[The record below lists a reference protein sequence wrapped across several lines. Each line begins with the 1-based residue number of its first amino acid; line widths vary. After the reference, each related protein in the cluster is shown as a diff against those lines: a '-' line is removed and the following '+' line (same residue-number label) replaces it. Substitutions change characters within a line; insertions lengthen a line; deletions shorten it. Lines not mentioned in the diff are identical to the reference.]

1 MKTVVVIDD
10 EFGLAEAIT
19 ALLEDEGYRAVM
31 ATNGRQGLE
40 LVAEHAPDLVL
51 LAFMMPLL
59 GGPEVLAAIRAR
71 DPRHPPVIVM
81 SAAARDEV
89 RAACPGAAAYL
100 TKPFSGGALLAAI
113 RAALDRP
120 G

>member
-40 LVAEHAPDLVL
+40 LVEEHAPDLVL
-51 LAFMMPLL
+51 LDYMMPLL
-59 GGPEVLAAIRAR
+59 GGREVLERIRAR
-71 DPRHPPVIVM
+71 DAERPPVIVM

-100 TKPFSGGALLAAI
+100 TKPFSGATLLQAVQGAIGGPA
-113 RAALDRP
+113 
-120 G
+120 